1 MGRIYDGIDQ
11 RLAGYLESQPVF
23 FVATAPLDG
32 AGHVNCS
39 PKGNRGELVV
49 LGPSTV
55 AYLDQ
60 TGSGVETIAHLE
72 ENGRI
77 VLMFCSF
84 DGPPR
89 IVRVHGRGEAVLVGD
104 ERFAD
109 LVEHFGRVA
118 GAGAGAGPEVGVGVR
133 SVVVVEVDRVAD
145 SCGYGV
151 PLMSFAQHRTTMDE
165 WAERKG
171 ADGIRRYWA
180 EENSSS
186 LDGLTGI
193 ESPSPSGTTRN
204 HSTTTRVPSPSDQV
218 SSPSLDLISTRNPD
232 Q

>member
-84 DGPPR
+84 EGPPR
-89 IVRVHGRGEAVLVGD
+89 IVRVHGSGEAVLVGD
-104 ERFAD
+104 ERFAS
-109 LVEHFGRVA
+109 LVEHFGRVG
-118 GAGAGAGPEVGVGVR
+118 GAGAEVGVGVR

-193 ESPSPSGTTRN
+193 ESPSLSGTTRN